1 MTHTIIAI
9 AAILD
14 TIATITTIDGTSLA
28 AIERSSAVLDDIRSR
43 ALALLPSYEEWI
55 CDVKAERSTFEYT
68 LLRRI
73 LDWVS
78 EKEAFLSE
86 AYEYEVYQQEVEEAR
101 QQAKLDAELYD
112 YWEDKYGHLS
122 L

>member
-14 TIATITTIDGTSLA
+14 TITIDGTSLA

-78 EKEAFLSE
+78 EKDAFLRE

-101 QQAKLDAELYD
+101 QQAELDAELYD